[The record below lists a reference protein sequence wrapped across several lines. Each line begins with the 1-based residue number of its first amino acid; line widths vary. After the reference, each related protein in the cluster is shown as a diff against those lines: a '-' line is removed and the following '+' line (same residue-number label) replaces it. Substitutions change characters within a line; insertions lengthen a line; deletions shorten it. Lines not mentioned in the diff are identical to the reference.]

1 MCFHEVPHFK
11 YNKSK
16 YMPYQTTL
24 LVDQSLSTK
33 KELSDRDWFQ
43 VERVGRPLFILVKND
58 PHWTEAPKRWFRMTD
73 ELHLSFSYYQQ
84 HDERP
89 HQFSSF
95 SKHAWL
101 SYDLVKNAKNFLLT
115 RYIYT
120 FVDWSVILL
129 MMMKQLDAI
138 QLILACDTWLWLIYM
153 LVLAF
158 YHVVLH
164 LFIADFS

>member
-43 VERVGRPLFILVKND
+43 VGRVGRPLFILVKND

-101 SYDLVKNAKNFLLT
+101 SYDLVKNAKIFWLT
-115 RYIYT
+115 RYISRVTQLYLYSSGLIT
-120 FVDWSVILL
+120 TGALAIASAWSQKHFYVINML
-129 MMMKQLDAI
+129 MLE
-138 QLILACDTWLWLIYM
+138 
-153 LVLAF
+153 
-158 YHVVLH
+158 
-164 LFIADFS
+164 